1 MKLTR
6 VVLVAAIV
14 AGPIVAAGPAE
25 AGRTWAKD
33 MGRTWTGVKCVPSPA
48 VEEKSHMEKV
58 IDVEAKPAVEGTPA
72 VEEVSHMEKVIDVPG
87 KPDDRVWWVL
97 KGKNW
102 DGDGTPPADHES
114 WKQQPNLPNENSQHS
129 YPGENGLGNPYQPG
143 QDNGKGD
150 WFRFTGTPAVEEQS
164 HMVKVI
170 DVPGKPAVPGTPAVE
185 EVSHM
190 VKVIDVPGKPAKTCP
205 DVPVVTPPKP
215 KPPVVVPPVT
225 PEPRKNCA
233 DVGDNLRSNDPDY
246 RKYLDRDGDGVACE
260 KDVPA
265 LPKTGAGD
273 FFLPLL
279 GAGMIAG
286 GLTLRRK
293 FI

>member
-1 MKLTR
+1 MKFTR
-6 VVLVAAIV
+6 VALVAAIV

-48 VEEKSHMEKV
+48 V
-58 IDVEAKPAVEGTPA
+58 PAVEEVSHMKTVVVTPA

-102 DGDGTPPADHES
+102 NGDGTPPADHES

-164 HMVKVI
+164 HMEKVIDVEGKDAVTKQVKVI
-170 DVPGKPAVPGTPAVE
+170 DVEHK
-185 EVSHM
+185 
-190 VKVIDVPGKPAKTCP
+190 PGKPAKTCP

-233 DVGDNLRSNDPDY
+233 DLGYFNIEKGNPDY